1 MPNHRLI
8 IIGKG
13 LVASSIAKQAAS
25 TTRYGSVTLVSRN
38 KPTQEMDQLP
48 NKVSHVQGNALYPSP
63 FSDTIRAAS
72 AVVSTVGTIKDEK
85 NNEDGSYERLNRD
98 AVVSVAREMV
108 KTQPDDL
115 DKRCLVYFSAA
126 NAPPGFLLDPRYINS
141 KREAEETLLSKE
153 FQDKLRV
160 VIFRPGIIYSMS
172 QRKFMLP
179 IAVETML
186 MSAVLRPF
194 RHQLPDSLQ
203 FLADKPLSD
212 DIVSMAVL
220 EAIKR
225 QDVQGV
231 IDVHRMQELANQ
243 WRKGE

>member
-1 MPNHRLI
+1 
-8 IIGKG
+8 
-13 LVASSIAKQAAS
+13 
-25 TTRYGSVTLVSRN
+25 
-38 KPTQEMDQLP
+38 
-48 NKVSHVQGNALYPSP
+48 
-63 FSDTIRAAS
+63 
-72 AVVSTVGTIKDEK
+72 
-85 NNEDGSYERLNRD
+85 
-98 AVVSVAREMV
+98 
-108 KTQPDDL
+108 
-115 DKRCLVYFSAA
+115 
-126 NAPPGFLLDPRYINS
+126 
-141 KREAEETLLSKE
+141 
-153 FQDKLRV
+153 
-160 VIFRPGIIYSMS
+160 
-172 QRKFMLP
+172 MLP